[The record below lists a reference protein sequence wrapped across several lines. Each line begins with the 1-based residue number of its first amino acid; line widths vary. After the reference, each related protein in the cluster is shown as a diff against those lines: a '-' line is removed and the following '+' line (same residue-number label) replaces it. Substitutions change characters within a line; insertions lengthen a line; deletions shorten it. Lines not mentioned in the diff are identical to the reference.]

1 MKMVRIEKYVQ
12 GVTQERFKLPA
23 GIARL
28 VVRLLPTE
36 ARAQLR
42 RRGLDVDAL
51 LNTATPAGD
60 VQWLDVREDGVE
72 KRICIRID
80 R

>member
-1 MKMVRIEKYVQ
+1 MKIVCIEKYVQ
-12 GVTQERFKLPA
+12 GVAQERLKLPV
-23 GIARL
+23 GVARL

-51 LNTATPAGD
+51 LNAATPAGGM
-60 VQWLDVREDGVE
+60 QWLDVREDGIE

>member
-12 GVTQERFKLPA
+12 GVAQERFKFPA
-23 GIARL
+23 AVARL

-51 LNTATPAGD
+51 LNAATPAGG
-60 VQWLDVREDGVE
+60 VQWLDVREDGIE
-72 KRICIRID
+72 KRICISID